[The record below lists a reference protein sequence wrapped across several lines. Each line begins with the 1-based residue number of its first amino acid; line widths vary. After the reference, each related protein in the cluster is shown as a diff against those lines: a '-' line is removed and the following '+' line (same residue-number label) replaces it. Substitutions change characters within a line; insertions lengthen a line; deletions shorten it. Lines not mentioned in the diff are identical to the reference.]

1 LQDLGHAKGELL
13 KELGREFDAAAGSF
27 TEGRLSA
34 LRETEAEWSDEEM
47 LWRQAEEEA
56 ELVVEEKLKQ
66 ESSRRDSSDA
76 LEVDGVAE
84 DVDMSF
90 EERLWRKAERE
101 ADEAVEKKLREAKVR
116 EEQLHRDADIHVD
129 PVDGGAGA
137 GGTAGL
143 VLALQPRE
151 AAIAA
156 LVLPPP
162 PPPRRLAE
170 RNELDGVLLIGGSI
184 LIMLAVCFLA
194 QILRRLVGS
203 APLRRLYGR
212 TQLQRGR
219 PQVR

>member
-1 LQDLGHAKGELL
+1 
-13 KELGREFDAAAGSF
+13 
-27 TEGRLSA
+27 
-34 LRETEAEWSDEEM
+34 
-47 LWRQAEEEA
+47 
-56 ELVVEEKLKQ
+56 
-66 ESSRRDSSDA
+66 
-76 LEVDGVAE
+76 
-84 DVDMSF
+84 MSF

-170 RNELDGVLLIGGSI
+170 RSESRTYFLFFWKLSHFPFYPFVTRHSFFFEMSSTGCYSLEGAFSSCLLFVFS
-184 LIMLAVCFLA
+184 LK
-194 QILRRLVGS
+194 S
-203 APLRRLYGR
+203 
-212 TQLQRGR
+212 
-219 PQVR
+219 